1 MSKRLIPALTATTFS
16 LLLATSS
23 FAVGTRTFQLDS
35 QERFAGGELK
45 GAFVDADG
53 VVKPGYATA
62 GTVVDASTSW
72 SALAMNDG
80 SVLVGTGPN
89 GKIFRVAAGQATL
102 FADTGALAVTSL
114 ALGAGGQVYAATIP
128 DGKVFKV
135 SQGKADLLATIPEA
149 SYVWSIAWAKNG
161 LFAAVGPE
169 GRVVRIEPSGAT
181 SVYFKSEEAHI
192 VSISVDAKGDVLAGG
207 GSKGILYRVTG
218 PGRASVV
225 ADFPGTEV
233 KASFAYQNSVY
244 AIVNEYSEPNELPRR
259 SPGGGS
265 RPPGPFNAP
274 KQKPGKGA
282 LFRVDDRGRV
292 ERLMRHDEF
301 HYTSLFV
308 DDRGTPFVGTG
319 AEGRV
324 YSADESHAV
333 SLVADL
339 DERQVTAISVKNG
352 TGFFLT
358 SDTANLQRIVGHGGA
373 DATWTGKVLDAGLP
387 ARFGAVNYRAI
398 GAVEFVARTG
408 NTQVPDGTWTP
419 WSGNIASGARLPA
432 TSGRYVQLR
441 ARLKDAKASL
451 ANVSLAFATENQ
463 RAIVLDVTAQPK
475 QSPTRETGN
484 GTIPAFTVDVPKREP
499 GVKIT
504 WRVDNPD
511 NDPLRYRLAFQREG
525 QTLWRDLLKAEETLS
540 KTDYDWDTTAMPE
553 GRYRVRVEA
562 SDEIANTPADV
573 QKHQLTSD
581 PFVIDNTPPVI
592 QELAVRGKT
601 LHALVVDGTSAIV
614 RVEMAIDGRTD
625 FRPVPAQDGIFDS
638 PKESVQFD
646 LASLV
651 PRGSHLFTIRAIDAA
666 GNMTLREVEG
676 NVP

>member
-1 MSKRLIPALTATTFS
+1 MRLLPSLTAATFS

-35 QERFAGGELK
+35 QERLAGGELK

-53 VVKPGYATA
+53 VVKPGFATA
-62 GTVVDASTSW
+62 GTVLDASTSW
-72 SALAMNDG
+72 SALSMTDG

-89 GKIFRVAAGQATL
+89 GKIFRVVGGQASL
-102 FADTGALAVTSL
+102 FADTGAMAVTSL
-114 ALGAGGQVYAATIP
+114 AVGAGGQVYAATIP

-135 SQGKADLLATIPEA
+135 SQGKAELLATIPEA
-149 SYVWSIAWAKNG
+149 SYVWSIVWAKNG

-181 SVYFKSEEAHI
+181 SVYFKSEETHI
-192 VSISVDAKGDVLAGG
+192 VSVSVDAKGDILAGG

-233 KASFAYQNSVY
+233 KASFTYQNSVF
-244 AIVNEYSEPNELPRR
+244 AIVNEYSEPLEMPRR
-259 SPGGGS
+259 SPASGA
-265 RPPGPFNAP
+265 RPPGPLNLP

-324 YSADESHAV
+324 YSADESHAI

-339 DERQVTAISVKNG
+339 DERQVTAIQIKNG
-352 TGFFLT
+352 TGYFLT

-373 DATWTGKVLDAGLP
+373 DATWTGKVLDCGLP
-387 ARFGAVNYRAI
+387 ARFGAVNYRAS
-398 GAVEFVARTG
+398 GAVDFVARTG

-419 WSGNIASGARLPA
+419 WSGNIASGAHLPN
-432 TSGRYVQLR
+432 TGGRYVQLR
-441 ARLKDAKASL
+441 ARLKDGKASL

-463 RAIVLDVTAQPK
+463 RAIILDVTAQSK
-475 QSPTRETGN
+475 QTSAKETGN
-484 GTIPAFTVDVPKREP
+484 GTIPAFSVDVPKRES
-499 GVKIT
+499 GIKIT
-504 WRVDNPD
+504 WRIDNPD
-511 NDPLRYRLAFQREG
+511 SDPLRYRLAFQREG
-525 QTLWRDLLKAEETLS
+525 QTAWRDLLKAEETLS
-540 KTDYDWDTTAMPE
+540 KTDYEWDTSAMPG

-562 SDEIANTPADV
+562 SDEAANTPADV

-592 QELAVRGKT
+592 EELAIRGKN
-601 LHALVVDGTSAIV
+601 LVARIVDGTSAIV
-614 RVEMAIDGRTD
+614 RVEMAVDGRTD

-638 PKESVQFD
+638 PKESIQFD
-646 LASLV
+646 LASVV
-651 PRGSHLFTIRAIDAA
+651 PKGSHIITLRAIDAA

-676 NVP
+676 TIP